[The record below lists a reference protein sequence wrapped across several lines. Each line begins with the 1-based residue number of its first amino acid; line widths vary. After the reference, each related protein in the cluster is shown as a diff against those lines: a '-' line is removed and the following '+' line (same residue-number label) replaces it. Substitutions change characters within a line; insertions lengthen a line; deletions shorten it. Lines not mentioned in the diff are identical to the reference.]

1 MKRKIG
7 IAIMF
12 GLICINILSGCGP
25 SSNEKQTDFEE
36 LEVDYVINDD
46 GTYTYKDLNY
56 SYKIEVSGIE
66 GEKQVAYVVL
76 TNDKFKMVCNTG
88 KIIPII
94 IMSFVLIGI
103 ILIFLKRNK

>member
-1 MKRKIG
+1 MKRKMG

-66 GEKQVAYVVL
+66 GEKQVTYVVL
-76 TNDKFKMVCNTG
+76 TNDKS
-88 KIIPII
+88 I
-94 IMSFVLIGI
+94 SFDDVTYSLKKSEISIDEPQFI
-103 ILIFLKRNK
+103 ILGWY